1 MSLFSLFGRAA
12 ETPDAQRK
20 TVETGHVRL
29 IVTGALFMVA
39 FSVIAGRMVDVMV
52 LKGADSQPQRRLAQ
66 TVDHRMQ
73 RADIVDRNGVLLATS
88 LPTVSLYAK
97 PKEILDA
104 NEATAKLLRVLP
116 ELSHTEVLNKL
127 SGERGFIYLRRNLTP
142 RQQYDVNA
150 LGIPG
155 LYFEDGER
163 RVYPQGPLAAHVV
176 GMTDLDNKGIA
187 GIEKT
192 FDGALTGRQPL
203 ALALDLRV
211 QTVLRDE
218 LRRAIA
224 DFSAVGATGVVM
236 DVRSGEMLAMVSLPD
251 FDPNAPSTATEEARF
266 NRTTLGVYEMGST
279 FKLFNTAAA
288 LDAGIANPDSV
299 FDATN
304 PIQISRFSISDYHS
318 LKRPMSVAEI
328 LVHSSNV
335 GSAKMAMSLGGE
347 RQKEFL
353 GRLGMLRPVAIE
365 LPEVGSPLVP
375 SPWREI
381 STMTISYGHGMAVTP
396 LHLASGVGAL
406 INGGWFRQPTL
417 LRQDPQTPVP
427 ARRVVDDRT
436 SKNMRKMMRMVV
448 EEGTGGKAD
457 VPGYQVGGKTGT
469 AEKAGGAGGYRTKSL
484 LSSFVGAFP
493 MNDPR
498 YVVLVMVDEPHGTK
512 ESFGYATG
520 GWVAAPPVS
529 RIVAQI
535 APMLGIGP
543 VLEAQAAVPVQKAS
557 TRERAI
563 VAVE

>member
-1 MSLFSLFGRAA
+1 MSLFSLFGPAA
-12 ETPDAQRK
+12 EVPDAQRK
-20 TVETGHVRL
+20 SVETGHVRL

-66 TVDHRMQ
+66 AVDHRMQ

-104 NEATAKLLRVLP
+104 GEASAKLLRVLP

-127 SGERGFIYLRRNLTP
+127 SGDRGFIYLRRNLTP

-163 RVYPQGPLAAHVV
+163 RVYPQGPLASHVV

-288 LDAGIANPDSV
+288 LDAGIASPESM

-318 LKRPMSVAEI
+318 LKRPMSVSEI

-493 MNDPR
+493 MSDPR

-543 VLEAQAAVPVQKAS
+543 VLEAQAAIPVQKAS